1 MRGLLADRHRG
12 LAPEGHAQFPQ
23 QCQGRVVATGG
34 RDEGDIHP
42 VDLLDLVVVDL
53 RENHLLLEPDGV
65 VAAPVEALGREPPEV
80 PHARHRDADEAIQEL
95 VHPGA
100 AQRHRAADRLPLP
113 QVEVRDRL
121 LGTRHN
127 GPLAGDGGELR
138 DRGLQPLGV
147 LGRVAH
153 PDVQDDLHEL
163 RNLVRVAEAEL
174 LGELRPDPLLVVVE
188 QARPRG
194 GLGGRRGR
202 PRRLARSGTLS
213 LGLLGLLLLARRPL
227 TLRRRSGISRGSRS
241 RRPGP
246 GVGGALVL
254 GLVLG
259 LFRVRHRYLT
269 RWIGWPDLTATRS
282 MVPSLSRRRRTR
294 VGWPDFGS
302 SSITFDAAIGAGN
315 SMIPLSPWGV
325 VARLCFFTTFTPSTT
340 TRNCLGYTCR
350 TLPSRPRSSPRIT
363 RTRSP
368 LATWSLWR
376 AGSRSVRRA
385 RRLFLKTSGFISDHL
400 RRERHDLHELLLAQL
415 APDRPEDAGRAGLA
429 LVGDEHRG
437 VLVEPDVRAIL
448 ALGLLGGPHDDGP
461 HHLALL
467 DLPGR
472 DGVLDRDDDDVAQP
486 TVAALGAA
494 EHADHERAARARVVG
509 NLDDRFLLDHDPSAL
524 LRALDDL
531 DHPPPLQLRQRPR
544 LHDADRVAQLRA
556 PLVVGRDLLGA
567 HDLFAVESVGEA
579 AGL

>member
-1 MRGLLADRHRG
+1 
-12 LAPEGHAQFPQ
+12 
-23 QCQGRVVATGG
+23 
-34 RDEGDIHP
+34 
-42 VDLLDLVVVDL
+42 
-53 RENHLLLEPDGV
+53 
-65 VAAPVEALGREPPEV
+65 
-80 PHARHRDADEAIQEL
+80 
-95 VHPGA
+95 
-100 AQRHRAADRLPLP
+100 
-113 QVEVRDRL
+113 
-121 LGTRHN
+121 
-127 GPLAGDGGELR
+127 
-138 DRGLQPLGV
+138 
-147 LGRVAH
+147 
-153 PDVQDDLHEL
+153 
-163 RNLVRVAEAEL
+163 
-174 LGELRPDPLLVVVE
+174 
-188 QARPRG
+188 
-194 GLGGRRGR
+194 
-202 PRRLARSGTLS
+202 
-213 LGLLGLLLLARRPL
+213 
-227 TLRRRSGISRGSRS
+227 
-241 RRPGP
+241 
-246 GVGGALVL
+246 
-254 GLVLG
+254 
-259 LFRVRHRYLT
+259 
-269 RWIGWPDLTATRS
+269 

-415 APDRPEDAGRAGLA
+415 ATDRPEDAGRAGLA

-437 VLVEPDVRAIL
+437 VLVEADVGAVL
-448 ALGLLGGPHDDGP
+448 ALGLLGGPDDDGP
-461 HHLALL
+461 RHLALL

-472 DGVLDRDDDDVAQP
+472 DGVLDRDEDDVAQP
-486 TVAALGAA
+486 AVTALGAS

-509 NLDDRFLLDHDPSAL
+509 DLDDRFLLDHDPSAL

-544 LHDADRVAQLRA
+544 LHDADGVAQLRA
-556 PLVVGRDLLGA
+556 PLIVGRDLLGA
-567 HDLFAVESVGEA
+567 HDLLAVESVGEA
-579 AGL
+579 AGQENRDGLLPLVAHHDPGAELSLAPRPPPRLPHARFLSPSPRSVFMRAISRPCARDCSGVVTASLARLNGRRQRSS

>member
-1 MRGLLADRHRG
+1 
-12 LAPEGHAQFPQ
+12 
-23 QCQGRVVATGG
+23 
-34 RDEGDIHP
+34 
-42 VDLLDLVVVDL
+42 
-53 RENHLLLEPDGV
+53 
-65 VAAPVEALGREPPEV
+65 
-80 PHARHRDADEAIQEL
+80 
-95 VHPGA
+95 
-100 AQRHRAADRLPLP
+100 
-113 QVEVRDRL
+113 
-121 LGTRHN
+121 
-127 GPLAGDGGELR
+127 
-138 DRGLQPLGV
+138 
-147 LGRVAH
+147 
-153 PDVQDDLHEL
+153 
-163 RNLVRVAEAEL
+163 
-174 LGELRPDPLLVVVE
+174 
-188 QARPRG
+188 
-194 GLGGRRGR
+194 
-202 PRRLARSGTLS
+202 
-213 LGLLGLLLLARRPL
+213 
-227 TLRRRSGISRGSRS
+227 
-241 RRPGP
+241 
-246 GVGGALVL
+246 
-254 GLVLG
+254 
-259 LFRVRHRYLT
+259 
-269 RWIGWPDLTATRS
+269 

-385 RRLFLKTSGFISDHL
+385 RRLFLKTSGFMSDHL

-415 APDRPEDAGRAGLA
+415 APDRPEDAGRARLA

-448 ALGLLGGPHDDGP
+448 ALGLLGGPDDDGP

-494 EHADHERAARARVVG
+494 KHADDEGAPRARVVG
-509 NLDDRFLLDHDPSAL
+509 DLDDRFLLDHDPSAL
-524 LRALDDL
+524 LRALDDV
-531 DHPPPLQLRQRPR
+531 DYPPPLQLRQRPR
-544 LHDADRVAQLRA
+544 LHDADGVAQLRPALRPATFCCSWSLDSSRSASGFCLGILA
-556 PLVVGRDLLGA
+556 PLPPHEPGPDRQLGRRERQRQARLGLGDPFHLEHHATRLHDGHPSLGVALPLPHAGLGRLLGDRLVRKQTGP
-567 HDLFAVESVGEA
+567 HLA
-579 AGL
+579 APLHLPRQRHP

>member
-23 QCQGRVVATGG
+23 QRQGRVVATGG

-65 VAAPVEALGREPPEV
+65 VAPPVEALGREPPEV

-121 LGTRHN
+121 LGTRHH

-153 PDVQDDLHEL
+153 PDVQDDLYEL

-202 PRRLARSGTLS
+202 PRRLARGGTPSPRVLCP
-213 LGLLGLLLLARRPL
+213 LLLAPRPP
-227 TLRRRSGISRGSRS
+227 TLRR
-241 RRPGP
+241 
-246 GVGGALVL
+246 
-254 GLVLG
+254 
-259 LFRVRHRYLT
+259 
-269 RWIGWPDLTATRS
+269 
-282 MVPSLSRRRRTR
+282 
-294 VGWPDFGS
+294 
-302 SSITFDAAIGAGN
+302 
-315 SMIPLSPWGV
+315 GV

-448 ALGLLGGPHDDGP
+448 ALGLLGGPDDDGP

-486 TVAALGAA
+486 TVAALGAP

-544 LHDADRVAQLRA
+544 LHDAHGVAQLR
-556 PLVVGRDLLGA
+556 PTLVVGRDLLGA
-567 HDLFAVESVGEA
+567 HDLLAVESVGEA
-579 AGL
+579 ARQ